1 LSYRTFETFEPI
13 VVEVV
18 DGDGNIG
25 WGEGHISPG
34 SSAET
39 REGGWAFATG
49 MAGAVVGLTTAEA
62 RERILAGFEDSKV
75 AATALVTAAEML
87 DDHSILRIGE
97 EARLPLLTP
106 FNATDTDTV
115 AAEVERRLAEG
126 FRTIKVKVGH
136 DAAADAARV
145 AAIQKAA
152 ASRATLRLDAN
163 RAYSR
168 DQALNFVAGLDPNGI
183 ELFEQPCEADEWE
196 ANADVAAASP
206 VPLMLDEPIC
216 ALADIE
222 RAGGIAGVGYCKLK
236 LKRFGGLDRLT
247 DGLRAVR
254 SQGMAPVLGD
264 GLSSEIGC
272 WMEACVARHTID
284 NAGEFNGFLK
294 PRDRLFRNPLPF
306 ADGVL
311 TLPAG
316 YRPEVDREALA
327 RHTVETATFEV

>member
-1 LSYRTFETFEPI
+1 MSYRTFETFEPI
-13 VVEVV
+13 VVEVADDV
-18 DGDGNIG
+18 GGIG

-39 REGGWAFATG
+39 RVGGWAFATA
-49 MAGAVVGLTTAEA
+49 MAEAVVGLTTAEA

-75 AATALVTAAEML
+75 AATALVTATEML
-87 DDHSILRIGE
+87 DEHPLLRIDA

-106 FNATDTDTV
+106 FNATDTDAIT
-115 AAEVERRLAEG
+115 AEVEQRLVQG
-126 FRTIKVKVGH
+126 FRTIKVKIGQ
-136 DAAADAARV
+136 DAAADAARI

-152 ASRATLRLDAN
+152 AGRATLRLDAN

-168 DQALNFVAGLDPNGI
+168 NQALNFVAGLDPTGI

-247 DGLRAVR
+247 EGLRAIR

-272 WMEACVARHTID
+272 WMEACAARHAID

-316 YRPEVDREALA
+316 YRPEVDREALT
-327 RHTVETATFEV
+327 RHTIETATFEA